1 MFTVTYVEVVT
12 STLKME
18 AIGMIEI
25 SEPAPYISLLQLKIS
40 FSTKQRSARNLSGSY
55 TFTVLVIT

>member
-18 AIGMIEI
+18 AIGMLEL
-25 SEPAPYISLLQLKIS
+25 SEPAPYISHCY
-40 FSTKQRSARNLSGSY
+40 N
-55 TFTVLVIT
+55 